1 MVLWWMFSTSGCAEM
16 TAERQFWAVYSHDN
30 KLVLQF
36 FSAKTNVQVVN
47 KKPAYTSG
55 KMHAQD

>member
-1 MVLWWMFSTSGCAEM
+1 MFSTSGCAEM

-36 FSAKTNVQVVN
+36 LSAKTNVQVVN